1 MRYIVQSAVQKN
13 SKEIKPLED
22 FLICDE
28 ENGVFIVT
36 DGVSQSAE
44 DYVGITGKSDAGMAA
59 EIAARA
65 VHEALLGSEDP
76 QKAFSDGVCEAIARV
91 AEYNRTAKAS
101 YPPACCLVAGCIRN
115 DRLHFAYM
123 GDSVIFLLRGSA
135 KIQLAEQQTGAI
147 ALYQRMSAEPMPKR
161 ERYERITNNIRS
173 PLGYGVI
180 LGDMR
185 AMDFLR
191 TASIGLEPG
200 DRVIISSDGLD
211 KFLLYTPAEQIRML
225 SPEEMIRHSAC
236 YDEAPYAS
244 YADDKSIVV
253 IDAEA

>member
-1 MRYIVQSAVQKN
+1 MKYTARCAFQKN
-13 SKEIKPLED
+13 NREKKPLED

-28 ENGVFIVT
+28 ERGIFIVT

-44 DYVGITGKSDAGMAA
+44 DYDGLTGKSDAGMAA
-59 EIAARA
+59 EISARA
-65 VHEALLGSEDP
+65 VHEALCGCDDP
-76 QKAFSDGVCEAIARV
+76 QAALSDGVTSAIGRV
-91 AEYNRTAKAS
+91 AEYNRTSKAS
-101 YPPACCLVAGCIRN
+101 YPPATCIVAGCIRN

-123 GDSVIFLLRGSA
+123 GDSVIFLLRGNA
-135 KIQLAEQQTGAI
+135 KLQLAEQQTA
-147 ALYQRMSAEPMPKR
+147 ALSAYRRLSGEAWSKR
-161 ERYERITNNIRS
+161 DCYDRITNNIHS

-191 TASIGLEPG
+191 IASVRLEPG

-211 KFLLYTPAEQIRML
+211 KYLLYTPVEQLLPL
-225 SPEEMIRHSAC
+225 SPEEMISLSKH

-244 YADDKSIVV
+244 YADDKSIIV
-253 IDAEA
+253 IDIGD